1 MLSQLHIQ
9 TVLVSLMVIYF
20 TIITLLNR
28 TQSLEDII
36 LTIFII
42 FSLYLVT
49 YISNFFYIIILI
61 EIQSFSLI
69 ILIVKSENSIFSAEA
84 GLKYLLPSAIATGGF
99 LIGIHM
105 VTNCWSSNIKIDITK
120 EGLLFFFFLLFKIG
134 IVPFQTWIID
144 VIEGCSWSSLLTF
157 ILLPKL
163 TITYILVTYSILSSS
178 LLLYISILSILVGSI
193 GMLNQVKIN
202 RFLGYSS
209 INSAGWI
216 LLATQFNIQTGC
228 SNIYYNNLPILFLI
242 IYQISVSSLIL
253 ILNSFYHTPS
263 YFTLS
268 NISNLP
274 NVHKIICISLLLS
287 ISGIP
292 PFLGFY
298 LKYWLL
304 NSAIANYSIYIPC
317 IVILL
322 SIITIFAYMR
332 IILIINNEK
341 NINKN
346 YLSLLANSILLE
358 NKKSEINLTKNK
370 NIITLPT
377 LTLFLI
383 FLTI

>member
-1 MLSQLHIQ
+1 
-9 TVLVSLMVIYF
+9 MVIYF

-28 TQSLEDII
+28 TKTLEDIT

-49 YISNFFYIIILI
+49 YLSNFFYIIILI

-99 LIGIHM
+99 LVGIHM

-163 TITYILVTYSILSSS
+163 TITYILITYSVLSSS
-178 LLLYISILSILVGSI
+178 LILYISVLSILIGSI

-216 LLATQFNIQTGC
+216 LLATQFSIQTSC
-228 SNIYYNNLPILFLI
+228 TNIFYQNLPILFLV
-242 IYQISVSSLIL
+242 IYQISVSSFVL
-253 ILNSFYHTPS
+253 ILNSFYSNPS
-263 YFTLS
+263 IFTLS

-274 NVHKIICISLLLS
+274 NVHKIICIALLLS

-304 NSAIANYSIYIPC
+304 NSAIANYNLYIPC
-317 IVILL
+317 IVIII
-322 SIITIFAYMR
+322 SIITIFAYLR
-332 IILIINNEK
+332 IVLIINNEK

-358 NKKSEINLTKNK
+358 NMKSEINLTKSK
-370 NIITLPT
+370 NMITLPT
-377 LTLFLI
+377 LILFLI